1 MHHNVEIWM
10 RVFILKNILNSYI
23 VLIIQNNFFNNDN
36 LPVIKKNKNTIIN
49 VYPK

>member
-23 VLIIQNNFFNNDN
+23 VLIIQNNF
-36 LPVIKKNKNTIIN
+36 LIMITYQSLRKIRTPL
-49 VYPK
+49 